1 MKRTITILIVGLI
14 TVMLSGCTQPSGGA
28 NTASTNRAAT
38 ANTAAAANIA
48 VTENRNSSA
57 ATGNSSST
65 PASANANANTSS
77 AGTAP
82 VDSSKLLGTY
92 HLNQIQKE
100 GVATMMSVA
109 DIELV
114 FNADNRYSRAV
125 TAKGKTVQTES
136 GQFIIEGDKLTFNI
150 ILSGKT
156 INKTPIRKEYT
167 IALSPDGREL
177 KLTSKTG
184 ETAVFYRAQ

>member
-1 MKRTITILIVGLI
+1 MKRTIAILIVGLI
-14 TVMLSGCTQPSGGA
+14 TALLYGCTKPAGGS
-28 NTASTNRAAT
+28 NTASANRATAT
-38 ANTAAAANIA
+38 TNTAAPANIA

-57 ATGNSSST
+57 ASSNPSPA
-65 PASANANANTSS
+65 PASTNANTSS
-77 AGTAP
+77 AGSAP
-82 VDSSKLLGTY
+82 VDSSKLVGTY

-136 GQFIIEGDKLTFNI
+136 GQFIIEGDQLTFNI

-156 INKTPIRKEYT
+156 INKTPIRKYYT

-184 ETAVFYRAQ
+184 ETAVFYRAH